1 MMECAKRVLTL
12 GAGRELIEGDFVMIR
27 MESGSSALYLLRMIG
42 LLGEFPISF
51 LDQLE
56 GYYDYNRRRITELV
70 REGYLRDW
78 KFKSSLRNQMKS
90 LEIFGFRGFSFYFIR
105 FCADNVV
112 IYSARFC
119 FSLIFSLI
127 LL

>member
-1 MMECAKRVLTL
+1 MSDRGMMECAKRVLTL

-70 REGYLRDW
+70 REGYL
-78 KFKSSLRNQMKS
+78 
-90 LEIFGFRGFSFYFIR
+90 
-105 FCADNVV
+105 
-112 IYSARFC
+112 
-119 FSLIFSLI
+119 
-127 LL
+127 